1 MVGRP
6 LILAIETATG
16 CGSVSLT
23 RGGVEGGCL
32 LAEATAQPE
41 ITHSR
46 RLLGSV
52 DWIMK
57 SAGVEWADVDGVA
70 VSLGPGSFTGL
81 RIGMAAAKGIVFTTK
96 VPLLGVQTLDAISLS
111 CPVID
116 RPLWC
121 LLDARK
127 QEVYAAC
134 YQPDTNG
141 RPEQISPAEVI
152 RPEMLADR
160 IQEPVI
166 LAGPGVDEYYDL
178 FGAIKSVQLIP
189 AALSSPR
196 AARVGYLAA
205 ELMAAGKTMDPAT
218 TAPLYVRAS
227 EAEIN
232 LMKSKKGKGKREKF
246 AGRQN

>member
-1 MVGRP
+1 MAGV

-16 CGSVSLT
+16 CGSVALT
-23 RGGVEGGCL
+23 RGGMGDGRL

-41 ITHSR
+41 LTHSR

-57 SAGVEWADVDGVA
+57 AAGVEWADLDGVA

-81 RIGMAAAKGIVFTTK
+81 RIGMAAAKGIVLAAG
-96 VPLLGVQTLDAISLS
+96 VPLLGVHTLDGIALS

-134 YQPDTNG
+134 YRPGPSG
-141 RPEQISPAEVI
+141 RPERNSPEEAV
-152 RPEMLADR
+152 RPEVLVDR
-160 IQEPVI
+160 IAEPVI
-166 LAGPGVDEYYDL
+166 LAGPGLDEYQSL
-178 FGAIKSVQLIP
+178 FCRLADVQLVP

-196 AARVGYLAA
+196 AARVGFLAA
-205 ELMAAGKTMDPAT
+205 EQLVRGTTLDPAT
-218 TAPLYVRAS
+218 AAPLYVRAS

-232 LMKSKKGKGKREKF
+232 LRKKF
-246 AGRQN
+246 

>member
-1 MVGRP
+1 MAGRP

-23 RGGVEGGCL
+23 RGGREDGRL
-32 LAEATAQPE
+32 LAEATTQPE

-52 DWIMK
+52 AWVMEA
-57 SAGVEWADVDGVA
+57 AGVQWSDLDGVA

-81 RIGMAAAKGIVFTTK
+81 RIGLAAAKGIVCAAD
-96 VPLLGVQTLDAISLS
+96 VPLLGVQTLAALALS
-111 CPVID
+111 CPFID

-134 YQPDTNG
+134 FQPDRNG
-141 RPEQISPAEVI
+141 RPEQVGEVAAL
-152 RPEMLADR
+152 RPEQLAKK
-160 IQEPVI
+160 IQEAVI
-166 LAGPGVDEYYDL
+166 LAGPGMAEYQAV
-178 FGAIKSVQLIP
+178 FSGIAEVQLIP
-189 AALSSPR
+189 GALSSPR
-196 AARVGYLAA
+196 AARVGFLGA
-205 ELMAAGKTMDPAT
+205 ERLLCRETLDPAL
-218 TAPLYVRAS
+218 AVPLYVRAS

-232 LMKSKKGKGKREKF
+232 LKKSR
-246 AGRQN
+246 NL

>member
-1 MVGRP
+1 MAGRS

-23 RGGVEGGCL
+23 RGGVEDGRL
-32 LAEATAQPE
+32 LAEATVQPE
-41 ITHSR
+41 VTHSR

-57 SAGVEWADVDGVA
+57 GAGVEWADVDGVA

-96 VPLLGVQTLDAISLS
+96 VPFLGVQTLDAISLS
-111 CPVID
+111 CPIID

-134 YQPDTNG
+134 YQPDNNG
-141 RPEQISPAEVI
+141 RPQRITPAEVI
-152 RPEMLADR
+152 RPDILADR

-178 FGAIKSVQLIP
+178 FATIESVQLIP
-189 AALSSPR
+189 AVLSSPR
-196 AARVGYLAA
+196 AARVGFLAA
-205 ELMAAGKTMDPAT
+205 EQMAAGETMDPAT
-218 TAPLYVRAS
+218 AAPLYVRAS

-232 LMKSKKGKGKREKF
+232 LQKQGRGKRE
-246 AGRQN
+246 

>member
-1 MVGRP
+1 MAGRV

-23 RGGVEGGCL
+23 RGTPADGRL
-32 LAEATAQPE
+32 LAEAVAQPE

-52 DWIMK
+52 DWVMQA
-57 SAGVEWADVDGVA
+57 AGVDWDDLDGVA

-81 RIGMAAAKGIVFTTK
+81 RIGMAAAKGIVLAAG
-96 VPLLGVQTLDAISLS
+96 VPLVGVQTLDGVALS

-134 YQPDTNG
+134 YQPGDDS
-141 RPEQISPAEVI
+141 RPVLSSPPTAI
-152 RPEMLADR
+152 RPRQLADK
-160 IQEPVI
+160 ISSPVL
-166 LAGPGVDEYYDL
+166 LAGPGVDEYRDIFSGVDNVRL
-178 FGAIKSVQLIP
+178 VP
-189 AALSSPR
+189 AALSSPVASR
-196 AARVGYLAA
+196 IGYLAA
-205 ELMAAGKTMDPAT
+205 GQLAAGKILDPAAA
-218 TAPLYVRAS
+218 APLYVRAS

-232 LMKSKKGKGKREKF
+232 LQRKK
-246 AGRQN
+246 

>member
-1 MVGRP
+1 MAGRP

-23 RGGVEGGCL
+23 RGGVDNGRL

-52 DWIMK
+52 DWILK
-57 SAGVEWADVDGVA
+57 AAGVEWSHLDGVA

-81 RIGMAAAKGIVFTTK
+81 RIGMAAAKGIVLAAG
-96 VPLLGVQTLDAISLS
+96 VPLLGVQTLDGIALS

-116 RPLWC
+116 RLLCC

-134 YQPDTNG
+134 YRPGPGG
-141 RPEQISPAEVI
+141 RPEQSASAEVI
-152 RPEMLADR
+152 RPELLAER
-160 IQEPVI
+160 IREPAI
-166 LAGPGVDEYYDL
+166 LAGPGVDEYHDL
-178 FGAIKSVQLIP
+178 FARIDGAQLVP

-196 AARVGYLAA
+196 AARVGFLAA
-205 ELMAAGKTMDPAT
+205 EQLARGKTLNPAT
-218 TAPLYVRAS
+218 AVPLYVRAS

-232 LMKSKKGKGKREKF
+232 LKKKGKS
-246 AGRQN
+246 

>member
-1 MVGRP
+1 MANGF

-23 RGGVEGGCL
+23 RGGVNNGRV

-57 SAGVEWADVDGVA
+57 AAGVKWADIDGVA

-81 RIGMAAAKGIVFTTK
+81 RIGMAAAKGIVFATE
-96 VPLLGVQTLDAISLS
+96 VPLLGVPTLDAVALS
-111 CPVID
+111 CPAHE
-116 RPLWC
+116 RPLCC

-127 QEVYAAC
+127 QEVYAAF
-134 YQPDTNG
+134 YHTTNNG
-141 RPEQISPAEVI
+141 HLQQFRQTEAI
-152 RPEMLADR
+152 RPQLLAES
-160 IQEPVI
+160 ISEPTI
-166 LAGPGVDEYYDL
+166 LAGSGVDEYYDL
-178 FGAIKSVQLIP
+178 FAQIEGVQLIP
-189 AALSSPR
+189 AALSSPS
-196 AARVGYLAA
+196 AARVGFLAA
-205 ELMAAGKTMDPAT
+205 EQLSRGEVMDPAT
-218 TAPLYVRAS
+218 AVPMYVRAS

-232 LMKSKKGKGKREKF
+232 LKMKK
-246 AGRQN
+246 ADII

>member
-1 MVGRP
+1 MVGRS

-23 RGGVEGGCL
+23 RGGVEGGHL
-32 LAEATAQPE
+32 LAEATARPE
-41 ITHSR
+41 VTHSR

-57 SAGVEWADVDGVA
+57 SAGVEWPDVDGVA

-96 VPLLGVQTLDAISLS
+96 VPFLGVQTLDAISLS

-134 YQPDTNG
+134 YQPDNNG
-141 RPEQISPAEVI
+141 RPELISPAEVI

-160 IQEPVI
+160 IREPVI

-196 AARVGYLAA
+196 AARVGFLAA
-205 ELMAAGKTMDPAT
+205 EQMAAGESMDPAT

-232 LMKSKKGKGKREKF
+232 LKKLKRNRE
-246 AGRQN
+246 

>member
-1 MVGRP
+1 MAGRS

-23 RGGVEGGCL
+23 LGDLESETTIQLTDGDYDDN
-32 LAEATAQPE
+32 
-41 ITHSR
+41 HSR

-57 SAGVEWADVDGVA
+57 GAGVEWADVDGVA

-96 VPLLGVQTLDAISLS
+96 VPFLGVQTLDAISLS

-134 YQPDTNG
+134 YQPDNNG
-141 RPEQISPAEVI
+141 RPERIIPAEVI

-160 IQEPVI
+160 IKEPVI

-178 FGAIKSVQLIP
+178 FATIESVQLVP

-196 AARVGYLAA
+196 AARVGFLAA
-205 ELMAAGKTMDPAT
+205 EQMAAGKTMNPAT
-218 TAPLYVRAS
+218 AAPLYVRAS

-232 LMKSKKGKGKREKF
+232 LVKSQKGRGKREK
-246 AGRQN
+246 GKV